1 MFNSKKSVL
10 LFLMDSKDGISEAL
24 TQASKSSERSL
35 RSRLD
40 EHYQQIEE
48 AISSGVTHQTI
59 VEIFNDKGIE
69 VGLNSF
75 RSALKALR
83 KKHNYQATKADSKKP
98 VSSSFESNP
107 ATSLSKDSIQ
117 EIKNTEDEIDL
128 DDLAKIGQKRM
139 KDKYKERKK

>member
-1 MFNSKKSVL
+1 MDNKDDISK
-10 LFLMDSKDGISEAL
+10 AL
-24 TQASKSSERSL
+24 TQASQSSERSL

-40 EHYQQIEE
+40 EHYQHIED

-83 KKHNYQATKADSKKP
+83 KKHNDPATKADSKKP
-98 VSSSFESNP
+98 VSSSFESKP
-107 ATSLSKDSIQ
+107 ATNPETALSKDSIQ